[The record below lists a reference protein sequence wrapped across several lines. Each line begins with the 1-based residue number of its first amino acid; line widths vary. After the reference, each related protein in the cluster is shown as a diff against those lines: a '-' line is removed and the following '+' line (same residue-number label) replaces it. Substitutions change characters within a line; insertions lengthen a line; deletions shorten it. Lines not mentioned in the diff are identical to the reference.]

1 MVLIK
6 LHQLLNTSQGQAYC
20 LFGLNLSE
28 EYRHEHKLEG
38 LTPWDTCTH
47 SYGMVDII
55 SHLCSL
61 KVNPCSFSGSI

>member
-6 LHQLLNTSQGQAYC
+6 AHQLLNTSQHQAYC

-28 EYRHEHKLEG
+28 EYKHEHKLEG

-47 SYGMVDII
+47 SYGMVDIV
-55 SHLCSL
+55 SL
-61 KVNPCSFSGSI
+61 MQPLK